1 MHLRLG
7 KFDSY
12 MVHHKEGDSCMTV
25 EERINQLKIRIA
37 LLESRGDKNIKAP
50 GTLQKLK
57 RKLYKLEQI

>member
-1 MHLRLG
+1 
-7 KFDSY
+7 

-25 EERINQLKIRIA
+25 EERINQLKVRIQR
-37 LLESRGDKNIKAP
+37 LESRGDKNIKAP